1 MTRRSG
7 DHLGDEEEAL
17 LADILHVRTA
27 LHDGL
32 HPGDENQGEGGV
44 QHLARG
50 RRTSLERRGE
60 AARAVGVAGVAAARA
75 ATLGLGVL
83 TVLSAMVGSAT

>member
-1 MTRRSG
+1 M
-7 DHLGDEEEAL
+7 
-17 LADILHVRTA
+17 
-27 LHDGL
+27 
-32 HPGDENQGEGGV
+32 

-60 AARAVGVAGVAAARA
+60 AARAVGVAAARA